1 MELAERILDLIV
13 QWGILFFEVVG
24 VIVLLITGVKGVVE
38 FIRRDADTRL
48 NLARGMATALSFKL
62 GGEILR
68 TVVVQD
74 FKEIAIVGC
83 IVLLRAAITFLIH
96 WEITHMEQ
104 DKKYPDQ

>member
-1 MELAERILDLIV
+1 MEFMHHILDLIV
-13 QWGILFFEVVG
+13 QGGILFFEVVG
-24 VIVLLITGVKGVVE
+24 VLVLLIAGVKGVVE
-38 FIRRDADTRL
+38 YIRRDVDMRL

-74 FKEIAIVGC
+74 FREIAIVGC

-96 WEITHMEQ
+96 WEINHMEQ